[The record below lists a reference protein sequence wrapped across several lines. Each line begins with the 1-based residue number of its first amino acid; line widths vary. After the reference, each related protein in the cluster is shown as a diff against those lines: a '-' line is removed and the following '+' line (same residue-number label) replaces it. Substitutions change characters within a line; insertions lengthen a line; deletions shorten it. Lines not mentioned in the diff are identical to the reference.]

1 MLDFY
6 LFVKMILKKQNTLLF
21 LLLICGS
28 ISPTFGQENKVQINQ
43 DSKIEELI
51 KIKKSIDSEQFSDQY
66 YAIQLY
72 YGNYTAAKK
81 IVEDFN
87 LNFEG
92 IDTSLIFETPNYKV
106 RVGRFKN
113 LNKANLLL
121 EEIKKTYPGAFLL
134 EPNNL

>member
-1 MLDFY
+1 
-6 LFVKMILKKQNTLLF
+6 MILKKQNTLLF

-28 ISPTFGQENKVQINQ
+28 ISSTFGQENKVQINQ

>member
-1 MLDFY
+1 M
-6 LFVKMILKKQNTLLF
+6 KKQNTFLF

>member
-1 MLDFY
+1 
-6 LFVKMILKKQNTLLF
+6 MILKKQNTLLF

-28 ISPTFGQENKVQINQ
+28 ISPIFGQENKVQINQ
-43 DSKIEELI
+43 DPKIEELI
-51 KIKKSIDSEQFSDQY
+51 KIKKSIDSKQFSDQY

-92 IDTSLIFETPNYKV
+92 IETSLIFETPNYKV

>member
-1 MLDFY
+1 
-6 LFVKMILKKQNTLLF
+6 MILKKQNTLLF

-43 DSKIEELI
+43 DSKIEELV

>member
-1 MLDFY
+1 
-6 LFVKMILKKQNTLLF
+6 KMILKKQNTLLF

-28 ISPTFGQENKVQINQ
+28 ISPIFGQENKVQINQ
-43 DSKIEELI
+43 DPKIEELI

-92 IDTSLIFETPNYKV
+92 IETSLIFETPNYKV

>member
-1 MLDFY
+1 
-6 LFVKMILKKQNTLLF
+6 MILKKQNTLLF

-28 ISPTFGQENKVQINQ
+28 ISPIFGQENKVKINQ
-43 DSKIEELI
+43 DPKIEELI

-87 LNFEG
+87 LNFED
-92 IDTSLIFETPNYKV
+92 IETSLIFETPNYKV

>member
-1 MLDFY
+1 
-6 LFVKMILKKQNTLLF
+6 MILKKQNTLLF

-28 ISPTFGQENKVQINQ
+28 ISPIFGQENKVQINQ
-43 DSKIEELI
+43 DPKIEELI

-87 LNFEG
+87 LNFED
-92 IDTSLIFETPNYKV
+92 IETSLIFETPNYKV

>member
-1 MLDFY
+1 
-6 LFVKMILKKQNTLLF
+6 MILKKQNTLLF

-28 ISPTFGQENKVQINQ
+28 ISPIFGQENKVQINQ
-43 DSKIEELI
+43 DPKIEELI

-92 IDTSLIFETPNYKV
+92 IETSLIFETPNYKV

>member
-1 MLDFY
+1 
-6 LFVKMILKKQNTLLF
+6 MILKKQNTLLF

-28 ISPTFGQENKVQINQ
+28 ISSTFGQENKVQINQ
-43 DSKIEELI
+43 DSKIEELV

>member
-1 MLDFY
+1 
-6 LFVKMILKKQNTLLF
+6 MILKKQNTLLF

-28 ISPTFGQENKVQINQ
+28 ISPIFGQENKVQINQ
-43 DSKIEELI
+43 DPKIEELI
-51 KIKKSIDSEQFSDQY
+51 KIKKSIDYEQFSDQY

-92 IDTSLIFETPNYKV
+92 IETSLIFETPNYKV

>member
-1 MLDFY
+1 
-6 LFVKMILKKQNTLLF
+6 MILKKQNTLLF

-28 ISPTFGQENKVQINQ
+28 ISPIFGQENKVQINQ
-43 DSKIEELI
+43 DPKIEELI

-72 YGNYTAAKK
+72 YGNYTAAIK

-92 IDTSLIFETPNYKV
+92 IETSLIFETPNYKV

-113 LNKANLLL
+113 LNKANLLCYIMS
-121 EEIKKTYPGAFLL
+121 ES
-134 EPNNL
+134 